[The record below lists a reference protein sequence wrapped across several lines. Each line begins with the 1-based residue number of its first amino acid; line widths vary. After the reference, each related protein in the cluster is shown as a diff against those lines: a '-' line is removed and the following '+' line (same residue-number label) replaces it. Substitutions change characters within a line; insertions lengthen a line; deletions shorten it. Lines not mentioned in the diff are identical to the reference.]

1 MGLIRRRKVARW
13 AFGALCCNGSVV
25 LIAERLPMP
34 RVRRERRARRLRAR
48 KGLRTESLA
57 HEPQRS
63 PEGRQIEYPIDTP
76 GFQRSGVARSIFR
89 PSGCVRKGLA
99 AAGGRIVRRRPGEGG
114 ELPTRRPA
122 LSRPSDETLVKVGCG
137 AINHHK
143 LEARNIEG
151 AKLRSCCF
159 SAIGVKRRNLPPAIA
174 SPDHT
179 KGSHLRRRP
188 TRRPS
193 FGEWS
198 VLIATLA
205 LLALAAF
212 SGFE

>member
-1 MGLIRRRKVARW
+1 MVRPDALESDASPVWTVLVA
-13 AFGALCCNGSVV
+13 NSV
-25 LIAERLPMP
+25 
-34 RVRRERRARRLRAR
+34 REELSA
-48 KGLRTESLA
+48 LA
-57 HEPQRS
+57 HKTGIRAIPPRL
-63 PEGRQIEYPIDTP
+63 
-76 GFQRSGVARSIFR
+76 QRSGVARSIFH

-159 SAIGVKRRNLPPAIA
+159 SAIGVRRR
-174 SPDHT
+174 SP
-179 KGSHLRRRP
+179 LRRSQVRITP
-188 TRRPS
+188 K
-193 FGEWS
+193 G
-198 VLIATLA
+198 LICADVPHGGPA
-205 LLALAAF
+205 SAN
-212 SGFE
+212 GPY